1 MALKHIKLSELD
13 DPFEFKT
20 DDEVED
26 FEDEEKD
33 GGSKGIDESL
43 KLDVK
48 PILSI
53 RTHAKSSLKK

>member
-26 FEDEEKD
+26 FEDEERMVD
-33 GGSKGIDESL
+33 L
-43 KLDVK
+43 RVLMN
-48 PILSI
+48 L
-53 RTHAKSSLKK
+53 